1 MFPLGSED
9 PLQLFLKCEK
19 GRGHCPFTASS
30 GAGVGP
36 GSGGSQVGWV
46 GFDSPTWA
54 ESITQGCLYWQ
65 QEKWVCFGHESTGLI
80 LLSVLR

>member
-1 MFPLGSED
+1 MLLSQQLGD
-9 PLQLFLKCEK
+9 RLWWLRAPRW
-19 GRGHCPFTASS
+19 G
-30 GAGVGP
+30 
-36 GSGGSQVGWV
+36 

-80 LLSVLR
+80 LLSV